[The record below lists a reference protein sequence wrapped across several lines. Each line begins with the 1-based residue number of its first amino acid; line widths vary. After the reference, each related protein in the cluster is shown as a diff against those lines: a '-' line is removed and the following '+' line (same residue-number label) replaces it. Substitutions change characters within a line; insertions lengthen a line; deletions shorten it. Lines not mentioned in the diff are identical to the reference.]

1 MEPVSFNSHLSL
13 GQVQGLSAKKAAAAA
28 PETEGAGKALESF
41 GQLLKNHLDQVSQLE
56 EVSDQLIQDYAV
68 GKPVELH
75 NVMIAE
81 SKAGLAMDLT
91 VQLRNKAIQA
101 YQNVWSMTI

>member
-1 MEPVSFNSHLSL
+1 MAL
-13 GQVQGLSAKKAAAAA
+13 GQMQGLSKVAAKPATQDAS
-28 PETEGAGKALESF
+28 PGQALESF
-41 GQLLKNHLDQVSQLE
+41 GQLLKNHLNQVSQLE
-56 EVSDQLIQDYAV
+56 ETSDQLIQDYAV

-101 YQNVWSMTI
+101 YQTVWSMNI